1 MFCRIRVRIYNVR
14 SSNSFIAIRISDLA
28 DHIVTIMKF
37 HIFIVGDRLLCSR
50 KWYSFWENNTS
61 TIRQADRRL
70 VCVKVTAIVVKQIG
84 IDLLIFLIYG
94 VFLILFKSIIQQFGR
109 VRVFVWLALFWAG
122 SFHNDADKF
131 HSIFFTISDQSVLS
145 NVGVTGFTANGIL
158 VFVFRIPPSIDH
170 LMMILPCAFLFVL
183 ICFGT
188 DISSCTTGFAE
199 GGRFHCLS
207 GDHCH
212 IISGCVVLRIRQAIW
227 IVKVC
232 IL

>member
-14 SSNSFIAIRISDLA
+14 SSNSFIAIRISNLS

-50 KWYSFWENNTS
+50 KWYSLWENNTG

-109 VRVFVWLALFWAG
+109 VRVFVWLALFWPG
-122 SFHNDADKF
+122 SFHDDADKF
-131 HSIFFTISDQSVLS
+131 HSIF
-145 NVGVTGFTANGIL
+145 
-158 VFVFRIPPSIDH
+158 H
-170 LMMILPCAFLFVL
+170 
-183 ICFGT
+183 
-188 DISSCTTGFAE
+188 
-199 GGRFHCLS
+199 H
-207 GDHCH
+207 
-212 IISGCVVLRIRQAIW
+212 
-227 IVKVC
+227 K
-232 IL
+232 